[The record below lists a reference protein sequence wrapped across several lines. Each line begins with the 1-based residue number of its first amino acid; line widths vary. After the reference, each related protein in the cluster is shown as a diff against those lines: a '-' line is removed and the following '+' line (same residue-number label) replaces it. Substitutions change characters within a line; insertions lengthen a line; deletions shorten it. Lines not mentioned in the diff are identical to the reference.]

1 MASMFALFVI
11 RLTGL
16 KQVDGVSRNG
26 EGKTGDAYPPPVTH

>member
-26 EGKTGDAYPPPVTH
+26 EGKTGGADASPVTH